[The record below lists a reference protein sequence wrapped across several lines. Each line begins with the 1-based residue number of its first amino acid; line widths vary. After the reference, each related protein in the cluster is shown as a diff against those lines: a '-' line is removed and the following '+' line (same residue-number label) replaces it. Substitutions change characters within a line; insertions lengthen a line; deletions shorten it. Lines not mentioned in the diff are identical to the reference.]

1 MGKFKNFN
9 SLRSLLLE
17 GEKYGLDLLELI
29 SKLDGYTSS
38 LEKGTVKIVL
48 LGSFSDGKTSVI
60 SGLLGKLESN
70 MKIDEDESSDEL
82 SIYHLEGFGRQYD
95 IVDTPGLFGTK
106 EKVIDGMSVKFSEL
120 TEKYISEAHVVI
132 YICNSVNTLKDS
144 HQGIIKKVLRD
155 YEKLESAIF
164 VINKMDEVAD
174 TNDDDEYA
182 YMSNIKRN
190 TFIERLKQVISLTSE
205 EEEQLK
211 VVCVAANPK
220 GKGLEKWFEKKEE
233 YLKRSRI
240 PELKHCMKSVIFNN
254 DLETFFQNSDS
265 AVVQDLVKGVS
276 DAISNKAEYLDASS
290 HDLKKSLDKLHIE
303 MDVLDSSIK
312 SNKEQMNKEL
322 IDLRKN
328 TLSEVDSIA
337 SLSELRVFLETEI
350 GTEGK
355 EVDFNVLERSVN
367 QILSTCAEANS
378 AQIKANAM
386 TFEREFSV
394 QANILSDLAKKG
406 LGQLALKV
414 NNKMV
419 LNIRNIFFKGHKFK
433 PWGAVKVARNIKGAA
448 LVLTAV
454 IDAVIVVKKL
464 IDNKKLN
471 KYKMGLSDIIIAL
484 FKNIFKLFDND
495 VEYYK
500 NFAPSFLELEENLK
514 DREKALQEIETKI
527 DELKNYRNKIIAW
540 YGNDIKDIEF
550 EEVI

>member
-1 MGKFKNFN
+1 MMMRCICQILN
-9 SLRSLLLE
+9 
-17 GEKYGLDLLELI
+17 
-29 SKLDGYTSS
+29 
-38 LEKGTVKIVL
+38 
-48 LGSFSDGKTSVI
+48 VI
-60 SGLLGKLESN
+60 L
-70 MKIDEDESSDEL
+70 
-82 SIYHLEGFGRQYD
+82 
-95 IVDTPGLFGTK
+95 
-106 EKVIDGMSVKFSEL
+106 
-120 TEKYISEAHVVI
+120 
-132 YICNSVNTLKDS
+132 
-144 HQGIIKKVLRD
+144 
-155 YEKLESAIF
+155 
-164 VINKMDEVAD
+164 
-174 TNDDDEYA
+174 
-182 YMSNIKRN
+182 
-190 TFIERLKQVISLTSE
+190 IERLKQVISPTSE

-378 AQIKANAM
+378 AQ
-386 TFEREFSV
+386 
-394 QANILSDLAKKG
+394 
-406 LGQLALKV
+406 LKL
-414 NNKMV
+414 M
-419 LNIRNIFFKGHKFK
+419 
-433 PWGAVKVARNIKGAA
+433 
-448 LVLTAV
+448 
-454 IDAVIVVKKL
+454 
-464 IDNKKLN
+464 
-471 KYKMGLSDIIIAL
+471 
-484 FKNIFKLFDND
+484 
-495 VEYYK
+495 
-500 NFAPSFLELEENLK
+500 
-514 DREKALQEIETKI
+514 Q
-527 DELKNYRNKIIAW
+527 
-540 YGNDIKDIEF
+540 
-550 EEVI
+550 